1 MGILGKIFGT
11 EEAISKSIDL
21 IASAGDKLV
30 YTDEEKA
37 DDKAKRAAQIDTLL
51 IRWMETTTGQNLAR
65 RLLAVM
71 ITCVWVLMFFAST
84 IGDMIVPFLSL
95 SADPEFINAW
105 KESSA
110 AIDKRAEQ
118 MTGAMMLI
126 LPFYFSLPY
135 MGTVIDGAMSKFG
148 NKSP

>member
-71 ITCVWVLMFFAST
+71 ITCVWLTQYVVSMIINLTAVWVDDAKLWHET
-84 IGDMIVPFLSL
+84 AKVIGGY
-95 SADPEFINAW
+95 
-105 KESSA
+105 
-110 AIDKRAEQ
+110 AEQ
-118 MTGAMMLI
+118 MNGAMMLI
-126 LPFYFSLPY
+126 LAFYFAAPH
-135 MGTVIDGAMSKFG
+135 MSGIVDVALNKFG